1 MILRVTLEN
10 RNFIKEG
17 IRICM
22 KQVDKEKQN
31 LHGTFFLIFIV
42 HIIMKY
48 NFPKDDL
55 M

>member
-1 MILRVTLEN
+1 MMLRVTLGN
-10 RNFIKEG
+10 SIKEDLQ
-17 IRICM
+17 ICVR
-22 KQVDKEKQN
+22 QADKAKKS
-31 LHGTFFLIFIV
+31 LHDTFFLIFIA